1 MPTYDMKNLKTGVVE
16 EMRLS
21 FAERD
26 ELMAAGTH
34 KQVPAFPAMIGG
46 RKSLERQTPNGFKD
60 LLKNIKSKRCDQ
72 ASYMPICTDPDAK

>member
-26 ELMAAGTH
+26 ELIAAGTH
-34 KQVPAFPAMIGG
+34 KQIPAFPAMIGG
-46 RKSLERQTPNGFKD
+46 RKSLERQTPNEFKD
-60 LLKNIKSKRCDQ
+60 LLRNIKSKRGAH
-72 ASYMPICTDPDAK
+72 ASYMPICSDPDAK

>member
-1 MPTYDMKNLKTGVVE
+1 MPTYDMKNLKTGIVE

-46 RKSLERQTPNGFKD
+46 IKSLERQTPNGFKD
-60 LLKNIKSKRCDQ
+60 LLKNIKSKRGDQ
-72 ASYMPICTDPDAK
+72 ASYMPICSDPDAK

>member
-1 MPTYDMKNLKTGVVE
+1 MPTYDMKNLKTGIVE

-34 KQVPAFPAMIGG
+34 KPVPAFPAMIGG
-46 RKSLERQTPNGFKD
+46 RKSLARQTPDGFKD
-60 LLKNIKSKRCDQ
+60 LLKNMKSKRGDH
-72 ASYMPICTDPDAK
+72 ASYMPICNDPDAK